1 MTDKIVDLT
10 AYREKLKSAEDI
22 DSTLL
27 FEETIDDVVRDLTK
41 FMVHLG
47 MDLDVDITHES
58 FAVYCSTAAG
68 YYKKA
73 LRVGYG
79 LEEYESK
86 LNDPDATIWQLI
98 NDINNEK
105 DDEDE

>member
-1 MTDKIVDLT
+1 MTNNIVDLT
-10 AYREKLKSAEDI
+10 AYRERLKSAEEV

-58 FAVYCSTAAG
+58 FAVYCSSAAG

-73 LRVGYG
+73 LRVAYG

-86 LNDPDATIWQLI
+86 LDDPDATIWQLI
-98 NDINNEK
+98 EDINNK
-105 DDEDE
+105 KDEDE

>member
-1 MTDKIVDLT
+1 MTNNIVDLT
-10 AYREKLKSAEDI
+10 AYRERLKSAEEV

-58 FAVYCSTAAG
+58 FAVYCSRAAG

-73 LRVGYG
+73 LRVAYG

-86 LNDPDATIWQLI
+86 LDDPDATIWQLI
-98 NDINNEK
+98 EDINNNK
-105 DDEDE
+105 DEDE

>member
-10 AYREKLKSAEDI
+10 AYREKLKSAEDV

-27 FEETIDDVVRDLTK
+27 FEDTIDDVVKDLTK

-58 FAVYCSTAAG
+58 FAIYCSTAAG

-86 LNDPDATIWQLI
+86 LSDPDATIWQLI
-98 NDINNEK
+98 DDINNK
-105 DDEDE
+105 DNDEDE

>member
-10 AYREKLKSAEDI
+10 AYREKLKSAEDV

-27 FEETIDDVVRDLTK
+27 FEETIDDVVKDLTK

-58 FAVYCSTAAG
+58 FAIYCKS
-68 YYKKA
+68 YRFRY
-73 LRVGYG
+73 R
-79 LEEYESK
+79 S
-86 LNDPDATIWQLI
+86 
-98 NDINNEK
+98 
-105 DDEDE
+105 

>member
-1 MTDKIVDLT
+1 MTNNIVDL
-10 AYREKLKSAEDI
+10 AEYRERLKKAEDV

-86 LNDPDATIWQLI
+86 LTDSDATIWQLI
-98 NDINNEK
+98 EDINNNK
-105 DDEDE
+105 DDDE